1 VSIRR
6 WLFAIISFATA
17 IGVSLYIVVSSWP
30 KEHAAV
36 SMDVGPHGILLCIA
50 LAELVARGAKV
61 WLSAIAMRIPMSYRL
76 SLRASA
82 GGDFGAAITPN
93 KTGAEPAR
101 YLIMTE
107 SGMRPAQILLVIYAE
122 LFLEMISLALVAV
135 AMLIVFRNAGSTLIG
150 VVGAVGLYAMFVLGT
165 GVLAWMLSARYATG
179 RAPPW
184 ARRLG
189 LRGHRWRKVQQ
200 AFVTLST
207 AISGIRH
214 MRVGVTVLALLA
226 SVLHIGLRIAI
237 LPAIVYSLGERQVPL
252 APLVLWPV
260 ALMWGS
266 ALAPL
271 PGGGGA
277 IEVAFRAVLGHA
289 IPARI
294 FGATLVWWR
303 FYTFYLFILL
313 GALAAGGTVLR
324 ALRDDD
330 DEGDDDAVSPSPL
343 TVNGGRASP

>member
-1 VSIRR
+1 MSAKR
-6 WLFAIISFATA
+6 WIFAIVSFVTA
-17 IGVSLYIVVSSWP
+17 IGVSLYIIVSSWP
-30 KEHAAV
+30 RQHAAV
-36 SMDVGPHGILLCIA
+36 SMDFGPHLVLLSIA
-50 LAELVARGAKV
+50 LSELLARGAKV

-76 SLRASA
+76 ALRASA

-93 KTGAEPAR
+93 KSGAEPAR

-107 SGMRPAQILLVIYAE
+107 DGMRPAQILLVIYAE

-135 AMLIVFRNAGSTLIG
+135 ALFFIFRNAGSTLIG
-150 VVGAVGLYAMFVLGT
+150 VISAVGLYALFVLGT
-165 GVLAWMLSARYATG
+165 GALGWVLSAKYGTTG
-179 RAPPW
+179 PPPRW
-184 ARRLG
+184 ARRLK
-189 LRGHRWRKVQQ
+189 LRGARWSKVQH
-200 AFVTLST
+200 ALATLRT

-214 MRVGVTVLALLA
+214 MRLGMTAVALLA
-226 SVLHIGLRIAI
+226 SILHIGLRIAI

-266 ALAPL
+266 AVAPL

-277 IEVAFRAVLGHA
+277 IEVGFKAALGHS

-294 FGATLVWWR
+294 FGASLVWWR

-324 ALRDDD
+324 ALRDDN
-330 DEGDDDAVSPSPL
+330 VSDSEAEEEIEPA
-343 TVNGGRASP
+343 TA

>member
-1 VSIRR
+1 VSAKR
-6 WLFAIISFATA
+6 WIFAIVSFVTA
-17 IGVSLYIVVSSWP
+17 IGVSLYIIISSWP
-30 KEHAAV
+30 RQHGAV
-36 SMDVGPHGILLCIA
+36 SMDLGPHLVLLCIA
-50 LAELVARGAKV
+50 LSELLARGAKV

-76 SLRASA
+76 ALRASA

-93 KTGAEPAR
+93 KSGAEPAR

-107 SGMRPAQILLVIYAE
+107 DGMRPAQILLVIYAE

-135 AMLIVFRNAGSTLIG
+135 GLFFLFRNAGSTLIG
-150 VVGAVGLYAMFVLGT
+150 VISAVGLYALFVLGT
-165 GVLAWMLSARYATG
+165 GALGWILSAKYGTTG
-179 RAPPW
+179 PPPRW
-184 ARRLG
+184 ARRLK
-189 LRGHRWRKVQQ
+189 LRGARWRKVQH
-200 AFVTLST
+200 ALATLRT
-207 AISGIRH
+207 AIGGIRH
-214 MRVGVTVLALLA
+214 MRLGMTAVALLA
-226 SVLHIGLRIAI
+226 SILHIGLRIAI

-266 ALAPL
+266 AVAPL

-277 IEVAFRAVLGHA
+277 IEVGFKAALGHS

-324 ALRDDD
+324 ALRDED
-330 DEGDDDAVSPSPL
+330 
-343 TVNGGRASP
+343 VNESEAEEEIEPATA

>member
-1 VSIRR
+1 M
-6 WLFAIISFATA
+6 FAIVSFVTA
-17 IGVSLYIVVSSWP
+17 IGVSLYIIISSWP
-30 KEHAAV
+30 RQHGAV
-36 SMDVGPHGILLCIA
+36 SMDLGPHLVLLGIA
-50 LAELVARGAKV
+50 LSELLARGAKV

-76 SLRASA
+76 ALRASA

-93 KTGAEPAR
+93 KSGAEPAR

-107 SGMRPAQILLVIYAE
+107 DGMRPAQILLVIYAE

-135 AMLIVFRNAGSTLIG
+135 ALYFLFRNAGSTLIG
-150 VVGAVGLYAMFVLGT
+150 VISAVGLYALFVLGT
-165 GVLAWMLSARYATG
+165 GALGWILSAKYGTTG
-179 RAPPW
+179 PPPRW
-184 ARRLG
+184 ARRLT
-189 LRGHRWRKVQQ
+189 LRGARWRKVQR
-200 AFVTLST
+200 ALTTLRA

-214 MRVGVTVLALLA
+214 MRLGITALALLT
-226 SVLHIGLRIAI
+226 SILHIGLRIAI

-266 ALAPL
+266 AVSPL

-277 IEVAFRAVLGHA
+277 VEVGFKAALEHS

-324 ALRDDD
+324 ALRDE
-330 DEGDDDAVSPSPL
+330 DETDSETEEEIEPA
-343 TVNGGRASP
+343 TV

>member
-1 VSIRR
+1 VSAKR
-6 WLFAIISFATA
+6 WIFAIVSFVTA
-17 IGVSLYIVVSSWP
+17 IGVSLYIIISSWP
-30 KEHAAV
+30 RQHAAV
-36 SMDVGPHGILLCIA
+36 SMDLGPHLVLLSIA
-50 LAELVARGAKV
+50 VSELLARGAKV

-76 SLRASA
+76 ALRASA

-93 KTGAEPAR
+93 KSGAEPAR
-101 YLIMTE
+101 ALFMTE
-107 SGMRPAQILLVIYAE
+107 DGMRPAHILVVIYAE

-135 AMLIVFRNAGSTLIG
+135 ALFFIFRDAGSTLIG
-150 VVGAVGLYAMFVLGT
+150 VISAVALYALFVLGT
-165 GVLAWMLSARYATG
+165 GALGWILSAKYGTTG
-179 RAPPW
+179 PPPAW
-184 ARRLG
+184 ARRLK
-189 LRGHRWRKVQQ
+189 LRGARWRKVQR
-200 AFVTLST
+200 ALATLRT

-214 MRVGVTVLALLA
+214 MRLGMTAVALLA
-226 SVLHIGLRIAI
+226 SILHIGLRIAI

-260 ALMWGS
+260 VLMWGS
-266 ALAPL
+266 AVAPL

-277 IEVAFRAVLGHA
+277 IEVGFKAALGHT

-324 ALRDDD
+324 ALRDED
-330 DEGDDDAVSPSPL
+330 VSDSESEEEIEPA
-343 TVNGGRASP
+343 TV

>member
-1 VSIRR
+1 M
-6 WLFAIISFATA
+6 
-17 IGVSLYIVVSSWP
+17 GV
-30 KEHAAV
+30 AA
-36 SMDVGPHGILLCIA
+36 HGVLLCIA
-50 LAELVARGAKV
+50 LSELLARGAKV

-76 SLRASA
+76 ALRASA

-107 SGMRPAQILLVIYAE
+107 DGHAPRADPARDLRRALSRG
-122 LFLEMISLALVAV
+122 MISLALVAV
-135 AMLIVFRNAGSTLIG
+135 ALFFLFRNAGSTLIG
-150 VVGAVGLYAMFVLGT
+150 VVGAVGLYAFFVLGT
-165 GVLAWMLSARYATG
+165 GAIGVEPLHPVRGGQAAALGEPLRAARGALAEGAEGT
-179 RAPPW
+179 RAM
-184 ARRLG
+184 R
-189 LRGHRWRKVQQ
+189 
-200 AFVTLST
+200 T
-207 AISGIRH
+207 AIDGIRH
-214 MRVGVTVLALLA
+214 MRVGFTVLALLA
-226 SVLHIGLRIAI
+226 SIVHIGLRIAI
-237 LPAIVYSLGERQVPL
+237 LPAIVYSLGETHVPL

-277 IEVAFRAVLGHA
+277 IEVAFKAALGHS

-294 FGATLVWWR
+294 FGASLVWWR

-330 DEGDDDAVSPSPL
+330 EDES
-343 TVNGGRASP
+343 NGNVTDETAPVTA

>member
-1 VSIRR
+1 MSVKR
-6 WLFAIISFATA
+6 WIFAIVSFVAA
-17 IGVSLYIVVSSWP
+17 IGVSLYIVISSWP
-30 KEHAAV
+30 KQHAAV
-36 SMDVGPHGILLCIA
+36 SMDVGPHGVLLCIA
-50 LAELVARGAKV
+50 LSELLARGAKV

-76 SLRASA
+76 AVRASA

-93 KTGAEPAR
+93 KSGAEPAR

-107 SGMRPAQILLVIYAE
+107 DGMQPAQILLVIYAE
-122 LFLEMISLALVAV
+122 LFLEMISLALVAIGLAV
-135 AMLIVFRNAGSTLIG
+135 VFRNAGSTLLG
-150 VVGAVGLYAMFVLGT
+150 VVGAVGLYALFVLGT
-165 GVLAWMLSARYATG
+165 GALGWFLSAKYGTTG
-179 RAPPW
+179 PAPKW
-184 ARRLG
+184 ARRFKLHG
-189 LRGHRWRKVQQ
+189 ARWRKVQH
-200 AFVTLST
+200 ALVTLRT
-207 AISGIRH
+207 AIGGIRH
-214 MRVGVTVLALLA
+214 MRLGMTALALLA
-226 SVLHIGLRIAI
+226 SVLHICLRIAI
-237 LPAIVYSLGERQVPL
+237 LPAIVYSLGETHVPV

-277 IEVAFRAVLGHA
+277 IEVAFRASLGHA

-330 DEGDDDAVSPSPL
+330 AENEEDAESV
-343 TVNGGRASP
+343 TA

>member
-1 VSIRR
+1 MSAKR
-6 WLFAIISFATA
+6 WIFAIVSFVTA
-17 IGVSLYIVVSSWP
+17 IGVSLYIIISSWP
-30 KEHAAV
+30 RQHGAV
-36 SMDVGPHGILLCIA
+36 SMDLGPHLVLLGIA
-50 LAELVARGAKV
+50 LSELLARGAKV

-76 SLRASA
+76 ALRASA

-93 KTGAEPAR
+93 KSGAEPAR

-107 SGMRPAQILLVIYAE
+107 DGMRPAQILLVIYAE

-135 AMLIVFRNAGSTLIG
+135 ALFFIFRNAGSTLIG
-150 VVGAVGLYAMFVLGT
+150 VISAVGLYALFVLGT
-165 GVLAWMLSARYATG
+165 GALGWILSAKYGTTG
-179 RAPPW
+179 PPPRW
-184 ARRLG
+184 ARRLK
-189 LRGHRWRKVQQ
+189 LRGARWRKVQH
-200 AFVTLST
+200 ALATLRT

-214 MRVGVTVLALLA
+214 MRLGMTAVALLA
-226 SVLHIGLRIAI
+226 SILHIGLRIAI
-237 LPAIVYSLGERQVPL
+237 LPAIVYSLGERHVPL

-266 ALAPL
+266 AVAPL

-277 IEVAFRAVLGHA
+277 IEVGFKAALGHS

-324 ALRDDD
+324 ALRDED
-330 DEGDDDAVSPSPL
+330 PSESEAEEEIEPA
-343 TVNGGRASP
+343 TA

>member
-1 VSIRR
+1 MSAKR
-6 WLFAIISFATA
+6 WIFAIVSFVAA
-17 IGVSLYIVVSSWP
+17 IGVSLYIVISSWP
-30 KEHAAV
+30 KQHAAV
-36 SMDVGPHGILLCIA
+36 SMDLAPHVMLLCIA
-50 LAELVARGAKV
+50 LTELLARGAKV

-76 SLRASA
+76 ALRASA

-93 KTGAEPAR
+93 KSGAEPAR

-107 SGMRPAQILLVIYAE
+107 DGMRPAQILLVIYAE

-135 AMLIVFRNAGSTLIG
+135 ALFLIFRNAGSTLIG
-150 VVGAVGLYAMFVLGT
+150 VIGAVGLYAFFVLGT
-165 GVLAWMLSARYATG
+165 GALGWMLSKRYGTTG
-179 RAPPW
+179 PPPRW
-184 ARRLG
+184 ARRLKI
-189 LRGHRWRKVQQ
+189 RGARWRKVQH
-200 AFVTLST
+200 ALATLRS

-214 MRVGVTVLALLA
+214 MRLGMTALALLA
-226 SVLHIGLRIAI
+226 SILHIGLRIAI
-237 LPAIVYSLGERQVPL
+237 LPAIVYSLGETHVPL

-266 ALAPL
+266 AVSPL

-277 IEVAFRAVLGHA
+277 IEVAFKAALGHS

-330 DEGDDDAVSPSPL
+330 VSESEMEEEAEPA
-343 TVNGGRASP
+343 RA

>member
-1 VSIRR
+1 VSAKR
-6 WLFAIISFATA
+6 WIFAIVSFVTA
-17 IGVSLYIVVSSWP
+17 IGVSLYIIISSWP
-30 KEHAAV
+30 RQHGAV
-36 SMDVGPHGILLCIA
+36 SMDLGPHLVLLCIA
-50 LAELVARGAKV
+50 LSELLARGAKV

-76 SLRASA
+76 ALRASA

-93 KTGAEPAR
+93 KSGAEPAR

-107 SGMRPAQILLVIYAE
+107 DGMRPAQILLVIYAE

-135 AMLIVFRNAGSTLIG
+135 GLFFLFRNAGSTLIG
-150 VVGAVGLYAMFVLGT
+150 VISAVGLYALFVLGT
-165 GVLAWMLSARYATG
+165 GALGWILSAKYGTTG
-179 RAPPW
+179 PPPRW
-184 ARRLG
+184 ARRLK
-189 LRGHRWRKVQQ
+189 LRGARWRKVQH
-200 AFVTLST
+200 ALATLRT
-207 AISGIRH
+207 AIGGIRH
-214 MRVGVTVLALLA
+214 MRLGMTAVALLA
-226 SVLHIGLRIAI
+226 SILHIGLRIAI

-266 ALAPL
+266 AVAPL

-277 IEVAFRAVLGHA
+277 IEVGFKAALGHS

-324 ALRDDD
+324 ALRDED
-330 DEGDDDAVSPSPL
+330 
-343 TVNGGRASP
+343 VNESEAEEEIETATA

>member
-1 VSIRR
+1 MSAKR
-6 WLFAIISFATA
+6 WIFAIASFVAA
-17 IGVSLYIVVSSWP
+17 IGVSLYIVISSWP
-30 KEHAAV
+30 KQHAAV
-36 SMDVGPHGILLCIA
+36 SMDFGPHMVLLCIA
-50 LAELVARGAKV
+50 LSELLARGAKV

-76 SLRASA
+76 ALRASA

-93 KTGAEPAR
+93 KSGAEPAR
-101 YLIMTE
+101 YLIMTK
-107 SGMRPAQILLVIYAE
+107 GGLHPAQILLVIYAE

-135 AMLIVFRNAGSTLIG
+135 ALFLLFRNAGSTLIG
-150 VVGAVGLYAMFVLGT
+150 VVGAVGLYALFVLGT
-165 GVLAWMLSARYATG
+165 GAIGWSLSKKYGTTG
-179 RAPPW
+179 PAPTW
-184 ARRLG
+184 ARRFKLHG
-189 LRGHRWRKVQQ
+189 ARWRTVQH
-200 AFVTLST
+200 ALATLRT

-214 MRVGVTVLALLA
+214 MRLGVTALALLA
-226 SVLHIGLRIAI
+226 SILHIGLRIAI
-237 LPAIVYSLGERQVPL
+237 LPAIVYSLGETHVPL

-266 ALAPL
+266 AVAPL

-277 IEVAFRAVLGHA
+277 IEVGFKAALGHA

-294 FGATLVWWR
+294 FGAALIWWR

-330 DEGDDDAVSPSPL
+330 DNDVDAGEEDEAEAA
-343 TVNGGRASP
+343 TA

>member
-1 VSIRR
+1 MSVKR
-6 WLFAIISFATA
+6 WIFAIASFVAA

-30 KEHAAV
+30 KQHAAV
-36 SMDVGPHGILLCIA
+36 SMDFGPHLALLGIA
-50 LAELVARGAKV
+50 LSELLARGAKV

-76 SLRASA
+76 AVRASA

-93 KTGAEPAR
+93 KSGAEPAR

-107 SGMRPAQILLVIYAE
+107 AGMHPAQILLVIYAE
-122 LFLEMISLALVAV
+122 LFLETISLAFVAIGLFV
-135 AMLIVFRNAGSTLIG
+135 VFRNAGSTLLG
-150 VVGAVGLYAMFVLGT
+150 VAAAVGLYAFFVLGT
-165 GVLAWMLSARYATG
+165 GALGWFLSKKYGTTG
-179 RAPPW
+179 RAPKW
-184 ARRLG
+184 ARRFK
-189 LRGHRWRKVQQ
+189 LRGARWKKVQH
-200 AFVTLST
+200 ALATLRT
-207 AISGIRH
+207 AIAGIRH
-214 MRVGVTVLALLA
+214 MRLGMTALALLA
-226 SVLHIGLRIAI
+226 SVLHICLRIAI
-237 LPAIVYSLGERQVPL
+237 LPAIVYSLGETHVPL

-277 IEVAFRAVLGHA
+277 IEVGFKAALGHA

-294 FGATLVWWR
+294 FGAALVWWR

-324 ALRDDD
+324 ALRDDEE
-330 DEGDDDAVSPSPL
+330 DEEEKEEAEVA
-343 TVNGGRASP
+343 TA

>member
-1 VSIRR
+1 M
-6 WLFAIISFATA
+6 FAIVSFVTA
-17 IGVSLYIVVSSWP
+17 IGVSLYIIISSWP
-30 KEHAAV
+30 RGHGAV
-36 SMDVGPHGILLCIA
+36 SMDLGPHLVLLSIA
-50 LAELVARGAKV
+50 VSELLARGAKM

-76 SLRASA
+76 ALRASA

-93 KTGAEPAR
+93 KSGAEPAR

-107 SGMRPAQILLVIYAE
+107 DGMRPAQILLVIYAE

-135 AMLIVFRNAGSTLIG
+135 GLFFLFRNAGSTLIG
-150 VVGAVGLYAMFVLGT
+150 VISAVGLYALFVLGT
-165 GVLAWMLSARYATG
+165 GALGWILSAKYGTTG
-179 RAPPW
+179 PPPRW
-184 ARRLG
+184 ARRLK
-189 LRGHRWRKVQQ
+189 LRGARWRKVQH
-200 AFVTLST
+200 ALATLRT
-207 AISGIRH
+207 AIGGIRH
-214 MRVGVTVLALLA
+214 MRLGMTAVALLA
-226 SVLHIGLRIAI
+226 SILHIGLRIAI

-266 ALAPL
+266 AVAPL

-277 IEVAFRAVLGHA
+277 IEVGFRAALGHS

-324 ALRDDD
+324 A
-330 DEGDDDAVSPSPL
+330 
-343 TVNGGRASP
+343 

>member
-1 VSIRR
+1 MSAKR
-6 WLFAIISFATA
+6 WIFAIVSFVTA
-17 IGVSLYIVVSSWP
+17 IGVSLYIVLSSWP
-30 KEHAAV
+30 KQHAAV
-36 SMDVGPHGILLCIA
+36 SMDLGPHLMLLCLA
-50 LAELVARGAKV
+50 LSELLARGAKV

-76 SLRASA
+76 ALRASA

-93 KTGAEPAR
+93 KSGAEPAR

-107 SGMRPAQILLVIYAE
+107 DGMRPAQILLVIYAE

-135 AMLIVFRNAGSTLIG
+135 ALYFLFRNAGSTLIG
-150 VVGAVGLYAMFVLGT
+150 VISAVGLYALFVLGT
-165 GVLAWMLSARYATG
+165 GALGWILSAKYGTTG
-179 RAPPW
+179 PPPRW
-184 ARRLG
+184 ARRLK
-189 LRGHRWRKVQQ
+189 LRGARWRKVQR
-200 AFVTLST
+200 ALATLRT

-214 MRVGVTVLALLA
+214 MRVGMTAVALLA
-226 SVLHIGLRIAI
+226 SILHIGLRIAI
-237 LPAIVYSLGERQVPL
+237 LPAIVYSLGERHVPL

-266 ALAPL
+266 AVSPL

-277 IEVAFRAVLGHA
+277 IEVGFKAALEHS

-330 DEGDDDAVSPSPL
+330 VSDSETEEDIEPA
-343 TVNGGRASP
+343 TA

>member
-1 VSIRR
+1 MSIKR
-6 WLFAIISFATA
+6 WLFAITSFATA
-17 IGVSLYIVVSSWP
+17 IGVSLYIVFHTWP
-30 KEHAAV
+30 RQHAAV
-36 SMDVGPHGILLCIA
+36 SMGVAAHGMLLCIA
-50 LAELVARGAKV
+50 LSELLARGAKV

-76 SLRASA
+76 ALRASA

-107 SGMRPAQILLVIYAE
+107 DGMHPAQILLVIYAE

-135 AMLIVFRNAGSTLIG
+135 ALYFCFRNAGSTLLG
-150 VVGAVGLYAMFVLGT
+150 VVGAVGLYALFVLGT
-165 GVLAWMLSARYATG
+165 GAAAWVLSTRYATG
-179 RAPPW
+179 SAPPW
-184 ARRLG
+184 ARRFG
-189 LRGHRWRKVQQ
+189 LHGARWRKVQRGLG
-200 AFVTLST
+200 TMRT

-214 MRVGVTVLALLA
+214 MRVGMTILALLA
-226 SVLHIGLRIAI
+226 SILHIGLRIAI
-237 LPAIVYSLGERQVPL
+237 LPAIVYSLGETQVPL

-277 IEVAFRAVLGHA
+277 IEVAFKAALGHS

-294 FGATLVWWR
+294 FGASLVWWR
-303 FYTFYLFILL
+303 FYTFYLFIIL

-324 ALRDDD
+324 ALRDTDE
-330 DEGDDDAVSPSPL
+330 DEGDGNANGNGGAPAVPL
-343 TVNGGRASP
+343 TA

>member
-1 VSIRR
+1 MSAKR
-6 WLFAIISFATA
+6 WIFAIVSFVTA
-17 IGVSLYIVVSSWP
+17 IGVSLYIVLSSWP
-30 KEHAAV
+30 KQHAAV
-36 SMDVGPHGILLCIA
+36 SMDLGPHLMLLCLA
-50 LAELVARGAKV
+50 LSELLARGAKV

-76 SLRASA
+76 ALRASA

-93 KTGAEPAR
+93 KSGAEPAR

-107 SGMRPAQILLVIYAE
+107 DGMRPALILLVIYAE

-135 AMLIVFRNAGSTLIG
+135 ALYFLFRNAGSTLIG
-150 VVGAVGLYAMFVLGT
+150 VISAVGLYALFVLGT
-165 GVLAWMLSARYATG
+165 GALGWILSAKYGTTG
-179 RAPPW
+179 PPPRW
-184 ARRLG
+184 ARRLK
-189 LRGHRWRKVQQ
+189 LRGARWRKVQR
-200 AFVTLST
+200 ALATLRT

-214 MRVGVTVLALLA
+214 MRVGMTAVALLA
-226 SVLHIGLRIAI
+226 SILHIGLRIAI
-237 LPAIVYSLGERQVPL
+237 LPAIVYSLGERHVPL

-266 ALAPL
+266 AVSPL

-277 IEVAFRAVLGHA
+277 IEVGFKAALEHS

-324 ALRDDD
+324 ALRDE
-330 DEGDDDAVSPSPL
+330 DESDSETEEEAEPA
-343 TVNGGRASP
+343 TA

>member
-1 VSIRR
+1 M
-6 WLFAIISFATA
+6 FAIVSFVAA
-17 IGVSLYIVVSSWP
+17 IGVSLYIVISSWP
-30 KEHAAV
+30 RQHAAV
-36 SMDVGPHGILLCIA
+36 SMDLGPHLMLLGIA
-50 LAELVARGAKV
+50 LSELLARGAKV

-76 SLRASA
+76 ALRASA

-93 KTGAEPAR
+93 KSGAEPAR

-107 SGMRPAQILLVIYAE
+107 DGMRPAQILLVIYAE

-135 AMLIVFRNAGSTLIG
+135 ALYFLFRNAGSTLIG
-150 VVGAVGLYAMFVLGT
+150 VISAVGLYSLFVLGT
-165 GVLAWMLSARYATG
+165 GALGWILSAKYGTTG
-179 RAPPW
+179 PPPRW
-184 ARRLG
+184 ARRLK
-189 LRGHRWRKVQQ
+189 LRGARWRKVQR
-200 AFVTLST
+200 ALATLRT

-214 MRVGVTVLALLA
+214 MRIGMTGIALLA
-226 SVLHIGLRIAI
+226 SILHIGLRIAI
-237 LPAIVYSLGERQVPL
+237 LPAIVYSLGEKQVPL

-266 ALAPL
+266 AVSPL

-277 IEVAFRAVLGHA
+277 IEVGFKAALEHS

-294 FGATLVWWR
+294 FGAALIWWR

-330 DEGDDDAVSPSPL
+330 VSDSETEEEIEPA
-343 TVNGGRASP
+343 TA

>member
-1 VSIRR
+1 VSTKR
-6 WLFAIISFATA
+6 WMFAIVSFVTA
-17 IGVSLYIVVSSWP
+17 IGVSLYIVISSWP
-30 KEHAAV
+30 RQHAAV
-36 SMDVGPHGILLCIA
+36 SMDFGPHLLLLGIA
-50 LAELVARGAKV
+50 LSELLARGAKV

-76 SLRASA
+76 ALRASA

-93 KTGAEPAR
+93 KSGAEPAR

-107 SGMRPAQILLVIYAE
+107 DGMRPAQILLVIYAE

-135 AMLIVFRNAGSTLIG
+135 ALYFLFRNAGSTLIG
-150 VVGAVGLYAMFVLGT
+150 VISAVGLYALFVLGT
-165 GVLAWMLSARYATG
+165 GALGWILSAKYGTTG
-179 RAPPW
+179 PPPRW
-184 ARRLG
+184 ARRLK
-189 LRGHRWRKVQQ
+189 LRGARWRKVQR
-200 AFVTLST
+200 ALATLRT

-214 MRVGVTVLALLA
+214 MRIGMTVVALLA
-226 SVLHIGLRIAI
+226 SMLHIGLRIAI
-237 LPAIVYSLGERQVPL
+237 LPVIVYSLGEKQVPL

-266 ALAPL
+266 AVSPL

-277 IEVAFRAVLGHA
+277 IEVGFKAALEHS

-294 FGATLVWWR
+294 FGAALIWWR

-330 DEGDDDAVSPSPL
+330 
-343 TVNGGRASP
+343 ASDSETEQEAEPVTA

>member
-1 VSIRR
+1 MSTRR
-6 WLFAIISFATA
+6 WLFAILSFATA
-17 IGVSLYIVVSSWP
+17 IGVSLYIIVHSWP
-30 KEHAAV
+30 RGHAAV
-36 SMDVGPHGILLCIA
+36 SMGVAAHAMLLCIA
-50 LAELVARGAKV
+50 LSELLARGAKV

-76 SLRASA
+76 ALRASA

-107 SGMRPAQILLVIYAE
+107 DGMHPAQILLVIYAE

-135 AMLIVFRNAGSTLIG
+135 GLFFMFRNAGSTLIG
-150 VVGAVGLYAMFVLGT
+150 VIGAVGLYALFVLGT
-165 GVLAWMLSARYATG
+165 GAIAWILSTRYAVG
-179 RAPPW
+179 KPPRW
-184 ARRLG
+184 ASRFG
-189 LRGHRWRKVQQ
+189 LRGARWRKVQR
-200 AFVTLST
+200 ALATMRT
-207 AISGIRH
+207 AMSGIRH
-214 MRVGVTVLALLA
+214 MRVGMTVLALLA
-226 SVLHIGLRIAI
+226 SMLHIGLRIAI
-237 LPAIVYSLGERQVPL
+237 LPAIVYSLGETQVQL

-277 IEVAFRAVLGHA
+277 IEVAFKAALGHS

-294 FGATLVWWR
+294 FGASLVWWR

-330 DEGDDDAVSPSPL
+330 ENDA
-343 TVNGGRASP
+343 NGNGSEQPESITA

>member
-1 VSIRR
+1 VSAKR
-6 WLFAIISFATA
+6 WIFAIVSFVTA
-17 IGVSLYIVVSSWP
+17 IGVSLYIIISSWP
-30 KEHAAV
+30 RQHGAV
-36 SMDVGPHGILLCIA
+36 SMDLGPHLVLLSIA
-50 LAELVARGAKV
+50 VSELLARGAKV

-76 SLRASA
+76 ALRASA

-93 KTGAEPAR
+93 KSGAEPAR

-107 SGMRPAQILLVIYAE
+107 DGMRPAQILLVIYAE

-135 AMLIVFRNAGSTLIG
+135 ALFFIFRNSGSTLIG
-150 VVGAVGLYAMFVLGT
+150 VISAVGLYALFVLGT
-165 GVLAWMLSARYATG
+165 GALGWVLSAKYGTTG
-179 RAPPW
+179 PPPRW
-184 ARRLG
+184 ARRLK
-189 LRGHRWRKVQQ
+189 LRGARWRKVQH
-200 AFVTLST
+200 ALATLRT

-214 MRVGVTVLALLA
+214 MRLGMTAVALLA
-226 SVLHIGLRIAI
+226 SILHIGLRIAI

-266 ALAPL
+266 AVAPL

-277 IEVAFRAVLGHA
+277 IEVGFKAALGHS

-324 ALRDDD
+324 ALRDED
-330 DEGDDDAVSPSPL
+330 VSDSETEEEIEPA
-343 TVNGGRASP
+343 TA

>member
-1 VSIRR
+1 M
-6 WLFAIISFATA
+6 FAIVSFVTA
-17 IGVSLYIVVSSWP
+17 IGVSLYIIISSWP
-30 KEHAAV
+30 RQHGAV
-36 SMDVGPHGILLCIA
+36 SMDLGPHLVLLGIA
-50 LAELVARGAKV
+50 LSELLARGAKV

-76 SLRASA
+76 ALRASA

-93 KTGAEPAR
+93 KSGAEPAR

-107 SGMRPAQILLVIYAE
+107 DGMRPAQILLVIYAE

-135 AMLIVFRNAGSTLIG
+135 ALYFLFRNAGSTLIG
-150 VVGAVGLYAMFVLGT
+150 VISAVGLYALFVLGT
-165 GVLAWMLSARYATG
+165 GALGWILSAKYGTTG
-179 RAPPW
+179 PPPRW
-184 ARRLG
+184 ARRLK
-189 LRGHRWRKVQQ
+189 LRGARWRKVQR
-200 AFVTLST
+200 ALTTLRA

-214 MRVGVTVLALLA
+214 MRLGITALALLT
-226 SVLHIGLRIAI
+226 SILHIGLRIAI

-266 ALAPL
+266 AVSPL

-277 IEVAFRAVLGHA
+277 VEVGFKAALEHS

-324 ALRDDD
+324 ALRDE
-330 DEGDDDAVSPSPL
+330 DETDSETEEEIEPA
-343 TVNGGRASP
+343 TV

>member
-1 VSIRR
+1 MSAKR
-6 WLFAIISFATA
+6 WIFAIVSFVTA
-17 IGVSLYIVVSSWP
+17 IGVSLYIIVSSWP
-30 KEHAAV
+30 RQHAAV
-36 SMDVGPHGILLCIA
+36 SMDFGPHLVLLSIA
-50 LAELVARGAKV
+50 LSELLARGAKV

-76 SLRASA
+76 ALRASA

-93 KTGAEPAR
+93 KSGAEPAR

-107 SGMRPAQILLVIYAE
+107 DGMRPAQILLVIYAE

-135 AMLIVFRNAGSTLIG
+135 ALFFIFRNAGSTLIG
-150 VVGAVGLYAMFVLGT
+150 VISAVGLYALFVLGT
-165 GVLAWMLSARYATG
+165 GALGWVLSAKYGTTG
-179 RAPPW
+179 PPPRW
-184 ARRLG
+184 ARRLK
-189 LRGHRWRKVQQ
+189 LRGARWRKVQH
-200 AFVTLST
+200 ALATLRT

-214 MRVGVTVLALLA
+214 MRLGMTAVALLA
-226 SVLHIGLRIAI
+226 SILHIGLRIAI

-266 ALAPL
+266 AVAPL

-277 IEVAFRAVLGHA
+277 IEVGFKAALGHS

-294 FGATLVWWR
+294 FGASLVWWR

-324 ALRDDD
+324 ALRDDN
-330 DEGDDDAVSPSPL
+330 VSDSEAEEEIEPA
-343 TVNGGRASP
+343 TA

>member
-1 VSIRR
+1 MSAKR
-6 WLFAIISFATA
+6 WIFAIVSFVTA
-17 IGVSLYIVVSSWP
+17 IGVSLYIVLSSWP
-30 KEHAAV
+30 KQHAAV
-36 SMDVGPHGILLCIA
+36 SMDLGPHLMLLCLA
-50 LAELVARGAKV
+50 LSELLARGAKV

-76 SLRASA
+76 ALRASA

-93 KTGAEPAR
+93 KSGAEPAR

-107 SGMRPAQILLVIYAE
+107 DGMRPAQILLVIYAE

-135 AMLIVFRNAGSTLIG
+135 ALYFLFRNAGSTLIG
-150 VVGAVGLYAMFVLGT
+150 VISAVGLYALFVLGT
-165 GVLAWMLSARYATG
+165 GALGWILSAKYGTTG
-179 RAPPW
+179 PPPRW
-184 ARRLG
+184 ARRLK
-189 LRGHRWRKVQQ
+189 LRGARWRKVQR
-200 AFVTLST
+200 ALATLRT

-214 MRVGVTVLALLA
+214 MRVGMTAVALLA
-226 SVLHIGLRIAI
+226 SILHIGLRIAI
-237 LPAIVYSLGERQVPL
+237 LPAIVYSLGERHVPL

-266 ALAPL
+266 AVSPL

-277 IEVAFRAVLGHA
+277 IEVGFKAALEHS

-324 ALRDDD
+324 ALRDE
-330 DEGDDDAVSPSPL
+330 DESDSETEEEAEPA
-343 TVNGGRASP
+343 TA

>member
-1 VSIRR
+1 MSTKR
-6 WLFAIISFATA
+6 WMFAIVSFVAA
-17 IGVSLYIVVSSWP
+17 IGVSLYIVISSWP
-30 KEHAAV
+30 RQHAAV
-36 SMDVGPHGILLCIA
+36 SMDLGPHLVLLGIA
-50 LAELVARGAKV
+50 LSELLARGAKV

-76 SLRASA
+76 ALRASA

-93 KTGAEPAR
+93 KSGAEPAR

-107 SGMRPAQILLVIYAE
+107 DGMRPAQILLVIYAE

-135 AMLIVFRNAGSTLIG
+135 ALYFLFRNAGSTLIG
-150 VVGAVGLYAMFVLGT
+150 VISAVGLYSLFVLGT
-165 GVLAWMLSARYATG
+165 GALGWILSAKYGTTG
-179 RAPPW
+179 PPPRW
-184 ARRLG
+184 ARRLK
-189 LRGHRWRKVQQ
+189 LRGARWRKVQR
-200 AFVTLST
+200 ALATLRT

-214 MRVGVTVLALLA
+214 MRIGMTGVALLA
-226 SVLHIGLRIAI
+226 SILHIGLRIAI
-237 LPAIVYSLGERQVPL
+237 LPAIVYSLGEKQVPL

-266 ALAPL
+266 AVSPL

-277 IEVAFRAVLGHA
+277 IEVGFKAALEHS

-294 FGATLVWWR
+294 FGAALIWWR

-330 DEGDDDAVSPSPL
+330 VSDSETEEEIEPA
-343 TVNGGRASP
+343 TA

>member
-1 VSIRR
+1 M
-6 WLFAIISFATA
+6 FAIVSFVAA
-17 IGVSLYIVVSSWP
+17 IGVSLYIVISSWP
-30 KEHAAV
+30 RQHAAV
-36 SMDVGPHGILLCIA
+36 SMDLGPHLVLLGIA
-50 LAELVARGAKV
+50 LSELLARGAKV

-76 SLRASA
+76 ALRASA

-93 KTGAEPAR
+93 KSGAEPAR

-107 SGMRPAQILLVIYAE
+107 DGMRPAQILLVIYAE

-135 AMLIVFRNAGSTLIG
+135 ALYFLFRNAGSTLIG
-150 VVGAVGLYAMFVLGT
+150 VISAVGLYSLFVLGT
-165 GVLAWMLSARYATG
+165 GALGWILSAKYGTTG
-179 RAPPW
+179 PPPRW
-184 ARRLG
+184 ARRLK
-189 LRGHRWRKVQQ
+189 LRGARWRKVQR
-200 AFVTLST
+200 ALATLRT

-214 MRVGVTVLALLA
+214 MRIGMTGVALLA
-226 SVLHIGLRIAI
+226 SILHIGLRIAI
-237 LPAIVYSLGERQVPL
+237 LPAIVYSLGEKQVPL

-266 ALAPL
+266 AVSPL

-277 IEVAFRAVLGHA
+277 IEVGFKAALEHS

-294 FGATLVWWR
+294 FGAALIWWR

-330 DEGDDDAVSPSPL
+330 VSDSETEEEIEPA
-343 TVNGGRASP
+343 TA